1 MRIYPR
7 LLAVLSGVAANCRK
21 PWIIAACALALSSL
35 GLSTPARAQCVGL
48 GTSTVTCPSSTYPNG
63 ISASQPV
70 AATTSPLNVTL
81 KSGVNVTGLAA
92 PTANAVDIFNQSTS
106 PTNTLVVMENGAT
119 INVTGANAGLHL
131 QIGAQPGQ
139 PAAQTGGDAT
149 VMAAGTIEV
158 QQSGTGEGFRQ
169 DAIGVF
175 TGRDGASA
183 SVFYT
188 GPSRLLKKSSS
199 PGRGERMESKDP
211 PF

>member
-1 MRIYPR
+1 MPICFGLPTG
-7 LLAVLSGVAANCRK
+7 LSGAVGKCGK
-21 PWIIAACALALSSL
+21 QWLIAALALLLL
-35 GLSTPARAQCVGL
+35 GLSESALAQCTGI
-48 GTSTVTCPSSTYPNG
+48 GTSTVTCPSGPYPNG
-63 ISASQPV
+63 ISAAQPV
-70 AATTSPLNVTL
+70 GASDPFNVTL
-81 KSGVNVTGLAA
+81 QNVNVTGVAA
-92 PTANAVDIFNQSTS
+92 ATLNAVDIFNQSTS
-106 PTNTLVVMENGAT
+106 PTNTFVVMENGAT